1 MSASIQHE
9 AGHDTRPRVAYHRSR
24 YTAMGA
30 IMDDDTLT
38 TISGLRSRVEKLEE
52 ELDTTKIEMKGGLV
66 NLTLKVNQLEMMVAG
81 LAKS

>member
-1 MSASIQHE
+1 
-9 AGHDTRPRVAYHRSR
+9 
-24 YTAMGA
+24 MGA
-30 IMDDDTLT
+30 IIDDDTLT
-38 TISGLRSRVEKLEE
+38 TISGLRRRVEKLEE